1 MKSLKK
7 MGLFIMLTAVM
18 VFTAACGGG
27 DKEGGNGEE
36 LEGSVVIDGSGTVY
50 PFMAK
55 MAENY
60 MGEQENV
67 SVEVSRAGT
76 SAGFKKFL
84 AKDGTDFNDA
94 SRQIKD
100 EEKAEA
106 EKLGIEV
113 QEMKVAL
120 DGITIVINKDNDWA
134 TELTEQEVKDIFLA
148 SAGKKKWSDVRA
160 DFPNEE
166 IKTYGPNENHGTYEF
181 MFENILG
188 EQELPENINL
198 QQDYSTLVDLVSKD
212 KNAIGFFGYGYYDS
226 NKDKLSAVKV
236 DFGKGPVEPSLD
248 TIKEDGDYAPFTR
261 PVFTYLNVNQAKNK
275 PQVLDYAIYT
285 MEHAKDVAAE
295 TGFAP
300 LSDEDVKASLDTLNG
315 LKK

>member
-1 MKSLKK
+1 MVLA
-7 MGLFIMLTAVM
+7 AVM
-18 VFTAACGGG
+18 MFTAACGGG
-27 DKEGGNGEE
+27 DSAKEKTTGEEKAE

-60 MGEQENV
+60 MTNEQEGV

-84 AKDGTDFNDA
+84 AENGTDFNNA
-94 SRQIKD
+94 SRTIKD

-134 TELTEQEVKDIFLA
+134 KELTQQEVVDIFLA

-160 DFPNEE
+160 DFPNEP

-181 MFENILG
+181 FYEKILE
-188 EQELPENINL
+188 EQDLVEGINL

-212 KNAIGFFGYGYYDS
+212 KNAIGFFGYGYYAN
-226 NKDKLSAVKV
+226 NKDKIAAVKV
-236 DFGKGPVEPSLD
+236 DFGNGPVEPTLD
-248 TIKEDGDYAPFTR
+248 TIAEDGDYAPFTR
-261 PVFTYLNVNQAKNK
+261 PVFTYLNTGFAKEK

-285 MEHAKDVAAE
+285 MKNAQDVAKE

-300 LSDEDVKASLDTLNG
+300 LPDEDVQAAIDTLEG
-315 LKK
+315 LK